1 MRFIRNYFRLLKTMI
16 YSSNPIKRIPS
27 KEMEFKKKQL
37 FHIWDKRTDQREAL
51 RLQHHP
57 QVTALE
63 QLPLLHPW
71 YPRSH
76 LRRHYPR
83 SRSTLHQHP
92 VLYVTFPPGSNKP
105 FWNDLV
111 SEEQILVS
119 AIL

>member
-1 MRFIRNYFRLLKTMI
+1 MK
-16 YSSNPIKRIPS
+16 
-27 KEMEFKKKQL
+27 FKKKQL

-83 SRSTLHQHP
+83 SRSTLHQNP
-92 VLYVTFPPGSNKP
+92 VLYVTFPPGQSR
-105 FWNDLV
+105 LSLI
-111 SEEQILVS
+111 SEVVQEQ
-119 AIL
+119 